1 MDYLQHTS
9 LLLIVQLFNLGIVLP
24 SDGVSRM
31 THKNAA
37 QTLFKKTPKIA
48 LILGF
53 VGLANASFVHAD
65 DARVLP
71 VTPVQFVQDNGASER
86 INFSGK
92 LRMLSQKIVATSCYA
107 QAGIAPEMS
116 RASLSA
122 TTTEFAQIL
131 NALEFGNPDLGILG
145 AEDRRRTLAGIN
157 KIKELWTPIAVLAAK
172 VEVGTGTLDDVS
184 AIAAQSAPL
193 LDIAERLV
201 VQISGQYTGQTTV
214 LQTDV
219 FTIDIAGRQRM
230 LAQRISKNICLISA
244 GIDAQSSQAE
254 LASAAQ
260 DFENA
265 LFALR
270 DGMPAAGIVP
280 PPTQAITDGLAL
292 VVENWSLASP
302 IVADAFAGFTL
313 DAEKLGIAFQTG
325 NLMTGDMNTVV
336 GLYSDASK
344 LDI

>member
-1 MDYLQHTS
+1 
-9 LLLIVQLFNLGIVLP
+9 
-24 SDGVSRM
+24 M

-37 QTLFKKTPKIA
+37 QTRFRKTSNFA

-53 VGLANASFVHAD
+53 VGLASATTVHAD
-65 DARVLP
+65 DADVSQ
-71 VTPVQFVQDNGASER
+71 VTPVQFVQDSGASER

-116 RASLSA
+116 RASLGT

-131 NALEFGNPDLGILG
+131 NALEFGDPDLGISG

-157 KIKELWTPIAVLAAK
+157 KIKELWAPIAVLAAK
-172 VEVGTGTLDDVS
+172 VEAGTGTLDDVNE
-184 AIAAQSAPL
+184 IAAQSAPL
-193 LDIAERLV
+193 LDIAQRLV

-244 GIDAQSSQAE
+244 GVRAQSSQAE
-254 LASAAQ
+254 LADAAQ
-260 DFENA
+260 NFENA

-270 DGMPAAGIVP
+270 GGMPEAGINP
-280 PPTQAITDGLAL
+280 PPNQAITDGLAL

-302 IVADAFAGFTL
+302 IVADAFAGATL

-336 GLYSDASK
+336 GLYSEASK